1 MSPCRAKDFLR
12 VMMIPS
18 LSSTSSRIVSNLA
31 VVAQGGCL
39 QISKG
44 VVFVRGTG
52 VDSSDK
58 RECVNGVRM
67 YCQQVWIKG
76 SYFAERVNQ
85 PF

>member
-1 MSPCRAKDFLR
+1 MAVLYIRSCITVNVANLPK
-12 VMMIPS
+12 
-18 LSSTSSRIVSNLA
+18 SSERI
-31 VVAQGGCL
+31 
-39 QISKG
+39 
-44 VVFVRGTG
+44 VFVRGTG

-76 SYFAERVNQ
+76 SCLAELVNQ

>member
-1 MSPCRAKDFLR
+1 MTNSDWVPDSARVFQENQPTKCRKGHYGE
-12 VMMIPS
+12 V
-18 LSSTSSRIVSNLA
+18 SSAPNLPKSSEGI
-31 VVAQGGCL
+31 
-39 QISKG
+39 
-44 VVFVRGTG
+44 VFVRGTG

-76 SYFAERVNQ
+76 SYLAELVNQ

>member
-1 MSPCRAKDFLR
+1 
-12 VMMIPS
+12 
-18 LSSTSSRIVSNLA
+18 
-31 VVAQGGCL
+31 L

-52 VDSSDK
+52 VDSFDK

-67 YCQQVWIKG
+67 YSQQVWFKG

>member
-1 MSPCRAKDFLR
+1 MS
-12 VMMIPS
+12 S
-18 LSSTSSRIVSNLA
+18 ERI
-31 VVAQGGCL
+31 
-39 QISKG
+39 
-44 VVFVRGTG
+44 VFVRGTG

-76 SYFAERVNQ
+76 SCLAELVNQ